1 MKQIVLKNKNGEK
14 VLPDFIT
21 DDLSSNSHVKVPS
34 VYGVNKAL
42 SGTILYNNETGTV
55 GDITLND
62 DLTNYKKIEIEFSQ
76 SNWSYIQTFGTDKGY
91 ISLVAHNLYTSTSVQ
106 NIYQTYTLNGNTMKK
121 EHGAWNINDGAFTE
135 DKTMLTIT
143 KIIGYK

>member
-1 MKQIVLKNKNGEK
+1 MKQVVLKNKNNEE
-14 VLPDFIT
+14 VLSDFIT

-76 SNWSYIQTFGTDKGY
+76 SNWSYIQTFGTDKVY
-91 ISLVAHNLYTSTSVQ
+91 INLVAHNLYASTSVQ

-121 EHGAWNINDGAFTE
+121 EHGAWNINDGDFTE

>member
-1 MKQIVLKNKNGEK
+1 MKQVSLKNKNGEK

-34 VYGVNKAL
+34 AYAVNKAL
-42 SGTILYNNETGTV
+42 SGTVLYKDETGTV

-62 DLTNYKKIEIEFSQ
+62 NLTNYKKIEIEFSQ
-76 SNWSYIQTFGTDKGY
+76 SNWSYIQTFGTDKVY
-91 ISLVAHNLYTSTSVQ
+91 ITLVANNLYDSTSVQ
-106 NIYQTYTLNGNTMKK
+106 NIYQTYILNGNTMKK
-121 EHGAWNINDGAFTE
+121 QYGTWNINDGAFTE